1 MCRTGCP
8 TQDHATWG
16 ECARAAQFKVAYCGI
31 GGGDATAEKKLQK
44 ELSEYRAA
52 KKQGIQ
58 PATTSTRDIRKA
70 VEISNRTGTAFQAV

>member
-16 ECARAAQFKVAYCGI
+16 ECARAASFRVAYCGI
-31 GGGDATAEKKLQK
+31 GGGDATAEKKLQN

-58 PATTSTRDIRKA
+58 PRTTSVRDIRKA
-70 VEISNRTGTAFQAV
+70 VEISNQTGTAYQAV